1 MRKEITQRQSEAK
14 NLQEEF
20 DKKKRQVQK
29 GIAEFERTAELV
41 EKLKVMWFF
50 KFLFGPRSQGSIKK
64 IVGEPYVD
72 WKFIDSVGY
81 FSILYERRIQ
91 EFLEKGSM
99 DTVIWLSDF

>member
-50 KFLFGPRSQGSIKK
+50 
-64 IVGEPYVD
+64 
-72 WKFIDSVGY
+72 
-81 FSILYERRIQ
+81 
-91 EFLEKGSM
+91 
-99 DTVIWLSDF
+99 